1 MKYFRHF
8 NYSDLQSSKAE
19 LTDKI
24 NPLKNKYF

>member
-8 NYSDLQSSKAE
+8 NYSDLQPSKVG